1 MLLQLFQ
8 ETFSDPGM
16 YGYMGAG
23 AGIGSAVGS
32 VLTMGVQKLLNKNKE
47 DVDITTVVN
56 QQVRMLFDNGEFKDK
71 IIKELQEWACYR
83 EHCRTRMNGADDKK
97 EPKKKT

>member
-1 MLLQLFQ
+1 MLLQFLQ
-8 ETFSDPGM
+8 NTLSDPGM
-16 YGYMGAG
+16 YGYIGAG
-23 AGIGSAVGS
+23 AGIGSALGS
-32 VLTMGVQKLLNKNKE
+32 VLTMGAQKLLNKNKE

-83 EHCRTRMNGADDKK
+83 EPCKIRINGTETNKVI
-97 EPKKKT
+97 KKKQ

>member
-8 ETFSDPGM
+8 ETLSDPSV
-16 YGYMGAG
+16 YGYIGAG
-23 AGIGSAVGS
+23 SGVGAALGS
-32 VLTMGVQKLLNKNKE
+32 VLTMGAQKLMNKKKD

-71 IIKELQEWACYR
+71 IIKELQDWACYR
-83 EHCRTRMNGADDKK
+83 DPCKIRINGTEGKK
-97 EPKKKT
+97 VIKKK